1 MGQTDTGN
9 GRGRTEL
16 RKGKEALL
24 SCNQPRAWAQGPGG
38 EAPPRHHL
46 GPPWSGDLIAEHL
59 QHEGRELHAILRLEG
74 EGAVLFGVFLV
85 EASKVSQLLDH
96 LGVELV
102 AAWRWVAAADI
113 GLQSV
118 G

>member
-1 MGQTDTGN
+1 MRQTDRGH

-16 RKGKEALL
+16 QKGQEALL
-24 SCNQPRAWAQGPGG
+24 GCNQPRAWAQGSGG
-38 EAPPRHHL
+38 AALPRHHC

-59 QHEGRELHAILRLEG
+59 QHKGCELHAILGLEG

-85 EASKVSQLLDH
+85 EAPQVGQFLDH
-96 LGVELV
+96 LGIELV
-102 AAWRWVAAADI
+102 AAWGRVAAADV
-113 GLQSV
+113 GLQRV